1 MHDGIDDPEDNH
13 NNDGKDK
20 SPQKDLGSIDGSVI
34 SILNKGGVEGIENNP
49 EKHEKNN
56 KPEEHKSEPAET
68 EAVLVLIVVSMMS
81 MVVMIVVLSGDG
93 ANLSGLNLGHL
104 VSAGRS
110 KRTERRLNLGHF
122 YLFPKNK
129 K

>member
-1 MHDGIDDPEDNH
+1 MHNGVDNPEDN
-13 NNDGKDK
+13 NDNDSKDK
-20 SPQKDLGSIDGSVI
+20 SPEENLGSVNSSVI
-34 SILNKGGVEGIENNP
+34 GILDEGGVERIENDP
-49 EKHEKNN
+49 EKHQKDD
-56 KPEEHKSEPAET
+56 KPEEHKSEPAEA
-68 EAVLVLIVVSMMS
+68 EAVLVLILVAMG
-81 MVVMIVVLSGDG
+81 VMIVVLSGDG

>member
-1 MHDGIDDPEDNH
+1 MHDGVDDPEDDH
-13 NNDGKDK
+13 DNDSEDK
-20 SPQKDLGSIDGSVI
+20 SPKEDLGGVNSSVI
-34 SILNKGGVEGIENNP
+34 GILDEGGVERIQNNP
-49 EKHEKNN
+49 EKHQKDD
-56 KPEEHKSEPAET
+56 KPEEHKSEPAEA
-68 EAVLVLIVVSMMS
+68 EAMLVVLILMPMS
-81 MVVMIVVLSGDG
+81 VMIVVLSGNG
-93 ANLSGLNLGHL
+93 TNLSGLNLGHL

>member
-1 MHDGIDDPEDNH
+1 MHDGVDNPEDDH
-13 NNDGKDK
+13 DNDSEDK
-20 SPQKDLGSIDGSVI
+20 SPEEDLGGVNSSVI
-34 SILNKGGVEGIENNP
+34 GILDEGGVERIENDP
-49 EKHEKNN
+49 EKHQKND
-56 KPEEHKSEPAET
+56 KPEEHKSEPAEA
-68 EAVLVLIVVSMMS
+68 EAMLVMVLVAMG
-81 MVVMIVVLSGDG
+81 VMIVVLSGHST
-93 ANLSGLNLGHL
+93 NLSGLNLGHL